1 MLVKDLIELTLKKN
15 LILRC
20 LPGSKFI
27 SVGGMIAANIQG
39 KCTKL
44 NNIKHHVETIKILN
58 NKNKII
64 DCSKHR
70 NKKYFELTIGGF
82 GFTGPILSVK
92 FKLIKIKSHNIL
104 QSINTFNSYN
114 AFLKVVRKN
123 SEYSV
128 IWLDFMQKKFTG
140 ILFNGSH
147 SRQIKK
153 INFTKNYIL
162 PTLFIEILSVL
173 YRSVIFVNLIYKF
186 FYYKN
191 KIFSKKIIHVY
202 DFFFPQDTILNYNK
216 IFKKEG
222 FIQIQFTL
230 KIDEMQKI
238 LTELKDILKPYKIF
252 SYFSIIKFI
261 NKEKN
266 KNLIS
271 LSLDFPVKNNLS
283 EIKKALNNFINKF
296 KLNVNLSKDLI
307 LEKYNNKIINSN
319 PILKKKNYQFL
330 SKTHTSLM
338 MQRIRQ

>member
-1 MLVKDLIELTLKKN
+1 MLVKDLIEITLKKN

-39 KCTKL
+39 KCTKP
-44 NNIKHHVETIKILN
+44 NNIKHYVETIKILN

-64 DCSKHR
+64 DCSKHK

-92 FKLIKIKSHNIL
+92 FKLIKIKSHNMF
-104 QSINTFNSYN
+104 QSVNTFNSYN
-114 AFLKVVRKN
+114 AFFKVVKKN

-128 IWLDFMQKKFTG
+128 IWLDFMQKKFRG
-140 ILFNGSH
+140 ILFNGRH
-147 SRQIKK
+147 SRRIKK
-153 INFTKNYIL
+153 INFTKNYNL
-162 PTLFIEILSVL
+162 PTFFIEIISVL
-173 YRSVIFVNLIYKF
+173 YKSIIFVNLINKL

-191 KIFSKKIIHVY
+191 KIFPKKLIHIY

-222 FIQIQFTL
+222 FVQIQFIL
-230 KIDEMQKI
+230 KIEKVQKI
-238 LTELKDILKPYKIF
+238 LTALKDILKPYKIF
-252 SYFSIIKFI
+252 SHFAIIKFI

-271 LSLDFPVKNNLS
+271 LSLDFPVKNNLL
-283 EIKKALNNFINKF
+283 EIKQALNNFINKF
-296 KLNVNLSKDLI
+296 NLNVNLSKDLI
-307 LEKYNNKIINSN
+307 LEKLNNKIINSN
-319 PILKKKNYQFL
+319 PILKKKI
-330 SKTHTSLM
+330 THFYLKH
-338 MQRIRQ
+338 IHL